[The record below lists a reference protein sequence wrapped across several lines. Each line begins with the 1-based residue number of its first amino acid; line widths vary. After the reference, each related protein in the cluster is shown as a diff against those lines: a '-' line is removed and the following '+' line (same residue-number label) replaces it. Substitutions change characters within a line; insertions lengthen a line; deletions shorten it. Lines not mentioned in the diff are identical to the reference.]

1 MVRLRAMRGA
11 RGWSG
16 DRLLHVVLLVQ
27 SVVREGVLVVL
38 AGAAWLWQEWWS
50 WGRSGRFGYAGVGRW
65 HCLLFASV
73 LVAGAVVQVAARWR
87 LSWLVR
93 VGGSLAVLVVRVSGR
108 LGRIPSGL
116 PCMSLPMVV
125 LCSRWCMG

>member
-1 MVRLRAMRGA
+1 MVRLRAVRGA

-16 DRLLHVVLLVQ
+16 DLLLHVVLLVQ
-27 SVVREGVLVVL
+27 SVVRESVVVL
-38 AGAAWLWQEWWS
+38 AGEALLWQEWWS
-50 WGRSGRFGYAGVGRW
+50 WWRSGRFGYAGVGRW

-73 LVAGAVVQVAARWR
+73 LVAGDVLQVAARWR

-93 VGGSLAVLVVRVSGR
+93 VGSSLAVLVVRVSGR